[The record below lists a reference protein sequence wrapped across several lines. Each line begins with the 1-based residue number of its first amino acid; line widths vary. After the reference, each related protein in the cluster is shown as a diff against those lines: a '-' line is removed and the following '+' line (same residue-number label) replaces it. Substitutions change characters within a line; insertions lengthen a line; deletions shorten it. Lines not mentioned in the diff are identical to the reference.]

1 MPNSPHLGNSRTI
14 ANGSPT
20 ATAMSPGKTA
30 ATMDVI
36 KTGAHMP
43 KNRAMYSLS
52 NAASIKKADKTH
64 PNVDP
69 VVADE
74 MDRENLRLLENA
86 NVLVLSKFNEW
97 RYVN

>member
-1 MPNSPHLGNSRTI
+1 MISPIKEAKLI
-14 ANGSPT
+14 
-20 ATAMSPGKTA
+20 

-36 KTGAHMP
+36 KTGAHLT
-43 KNRAMYSLS
+43 KNRVMYSLS
-52 NAASIKKADKTH
+52 NAASVKKADKSH

-69 VVADE
+69 IVAGE
-74 MDRENLRLLENA
+74 MDRENSRLLENA

>member
-1 MPNSPHLGNSRTI
+1 
-14 ANGSPT
+14 
-20 ATAMSPGKTA
+20 MSPVKA
-30 ATMDVI
+30 AKLVATMDVI

-52 NAASIKKADKTH
+52 NASAVKKADKVH

-69 VVADE
+69 VVAGE

-97 RYVN
+97 RYVNQDQYNSQLLDK

>member
-1 MPNSPHLGNSRTI
+1 M
-14 ANGSPT
+14 SPT
-20 ATAMSPGKTA
+20 KEAKLV

-52 NAASIKKADKTH
+52 NASAVKQADKSH

-69 VVADE
+69 VVAGE